1 MGLRATEVFTPGAFP
16 LHTYVER
23 AQEGFETALSDAL
36 STPGQVVSLSGPS
49 KSGKTVLVEKVV
61 GQDQLIPISGV
72 SIGHPDD
79 VWRKVLDWMDI
90 PTSATATKT
99 YGIASEAELSGK
111 GSAGVPFVAK
121 GEAGGRVQLGGSFEK
136 AAEEVRDRRGLP
148 QVVGE
153 IANSDFVVLVD
164 DFHYMPRDVQSE
176 VAKSLKEAV
185 RLNIKIVAAAVTH
198 RGDDLLR
205 ANNELRG
212 RVRAVDLKYWDSE
225 ELTAIAKTGFGVLNA
240 DLDPTIIQQFVT
252 ESAGSP
258 QLMQLLC
265 LNTCFVMNLRETY
278 EGMFPAVLNVG
289 SVELQRILEQTSSN
303 TDFRSLV
310 DVLDAGPRTRGTER
324 KTYKFRDGMSGD
336 VYSVVLRA
344 LAMNPPRLS
353 FTYDELLARTVAVC
367 EGESPV
373 GSSVTGT
380 CLHMSKLAV
389 EKFPSERA
397 VDWDESKQVF
407 DVPDPYFMFYL
418 RWSGRLREQG

>member
-1 MGLRATEVFTPGAFP
+1 MPLRATEVFTPGAFP
-16 LHTYVER
+16 VHTYVER
-23 AQEGFETALSDAL
+23 SQEGFESALADAL
-36 STPGQVVSLSGPS
+36 ATPGQVVSLSGPS

-61 GQDQLIPISGV
+61 GQDQLIPVSGV
-72 SIGHPDD
+72 SIRHPDD
-79 VWRKVLDWMDI
+79 VWRKVLDWMDL
-90 PTSATATKT
+90 PMSSTVTNT
-99 YGIASEAELSGK
+99 YGVAGETELSAK
-111 GSAGVPFVAK
+111 GSVGFKFVAK
-121 GEAGGRVQLGGSFEK
+121 GEAGGRGQIGGSFEK
-136 AAEEVRDRRGLP
+136 SAEEVRDRRGLP
-148 QVVGE
+148 QVVSE
-153 IANSDFVVLVD
+153 IADSDFVVLID

-205 ANNELRG
+205 ANSELRG
-212 RVRAVDLKYWDSE
+212 RVRSVDLRYWSAD
-225 ELTAIAKTGFGVLNA
+225 ELTAIARTGFGVLNA
-240 DLDPTIIQQFVT
+240 DLSQTILQQFVT

-265 LNTCFVMNLRETY
+265 LNTCFVTNLREKY
-278 EGMFPAVLNVG
+278 DGMFPAVLNVG
-289 SVELQRILEQTSSN
+289 KVELQRILEQTSSN

-324 KTYKFRDGMSGD
+324 KTYRFRDGMSGD

-344 LAMNPPRLS
+344 LAFDPPKLS
-353 FTYDELLARTVAVC
+353 FTYDELVARTAAVC

-380 CLHMSKLAV
+380 CLHMSKLAE

-418 RWSGRLREQG
+418 RWSGRLREGT

>member
-1 MGLRATEVFTPGAFP
+1 MSLRATEVFTPGAFP
-16 LHTYVER
+16 THTYVER
-23 AQEGFETALSDAL
+23 TQEGFESALADAL

-61 GQDQLIPISGV
+61 GPDLLIPVSGV
-72 SIGHPDD
+72 SIRHPDD
-79 VWRKVLDWMDI
+79 LWRKILDWMDV
-90 PTSATATKT
+90 PASSSTSNA
-99 YGIASEAELSGK
+99 YEFSGEVEASAK

-121 GEAGGRVQLGGSFEK
+121 GEVATRGQVGASVEK
-136 AAEEVRDRRGLP
+136 ATEVVRNRRGLP
-148 QVVGE
+148 QVVKE
-153 IANSDFVVLVD
+153 IANSDFVVLLD
-164 DFHYMPRDVQSE
+164 DFHYMARDVQAE

-185 RLNIKIVAAAVTH
+185 RLNVRIVAAAVTH

-205 ANNELRG
+205 ANSELRG
-212 RVRAVDLKYWDSE
+212 RVRTLDLRYWNED
-225 ELTAIAKTGFGVLNA
+225 ELAGIAKVGFAALNA
-240 DLDPTIIQQFVT
+240 DPSPELIKRFVK

-265 LNTCFVMNLRETY
+265 LNTCFVMNLRETHT
-278 EGMFPAVLNVG
+278 GMFPAALTVTDFDIY
-289 SVELQRILEQTSSN
+289 RILEQTSAN

-324 KTYKFRDGMSGD
+324 KTYEFPDGGSGD
-336 VYSVVLRA
+336 VYTVVLRA
-344 LAMNPPRLS
+344 LSLDPPKLS
-353 FTYDELLARTVAVC
+353 FTYDELLQRTAAACV
-367 EGESPV
+367 GESPV

-380 CLHMSKLAV
+380 CLHMSRLAE

-418 RWSGRLREQG
+418 RWSGRLGKS

>member
-1 MGLRATEVFTPGAFP
+1 MALRATDVFTPGAFP
-16 LHTYVER
+16 LHTYIER
-23 AQEGFETALSDAL
+23 TQQGFESALEDAL
-36 STPGQVVSLSGPS
+36 STPGQVISLSGPS

-61 GQDQLIPISGV
+61 GRDLLIPVSGV
-72 SIGHPDD
+72 SIRHPDD
-79 VWRKVLDWMDI
+79 IWRKVLDWMDV
-90 PTSATATKT
+90 PNSSTTSQT
-99 YGIASEAELSGK
+99 YEITGEAEINAK
-111 GSAGVPFVAK
+111 GSAGIPFVAK
-121 GEAGGRVQLGGSFEK
+121 GEIGSRGQVGGAFGRG
-136 AAEEVRDRRGLP
+136 AEQVWDRRGLP
-148 QVVGE
+148 QVVKE
-153 IANSDFVVLVD
+153 IANSEFVVLID

-185 RLNIKIVAAAVTH
+185 RLEVKIVAATVTH

-212 RVRAVDLKYWDSE
+212 RVRAIDLKYWSGA
-225 ELTAIAKTGFGVLNA
+225 ELTQIAQVGFGTLNA
-240 DLDPTIIQQFVT
+240 EPDSSIIQRFVT

-265 LNTCFVMNLRETY
+265 LNTCFVMNLREKY
-278 EGMFPAVLNVG
+278 DGMFPAVLNIG
-289 SVELQRILEQTSSN
+289 STELQRILEQTSSN

-310 DVLDAGPRTRGTER
+310 D
-324 KTYKFRDGMSGD
+324 KFHDCTTGD

-344 LAMNPPRLS
+344 LSLDPPKLS
-353 FTYDELLARTVAVC
+353 LTYDELLMRTAAAC
-367 EGESPV
+367 NGESPV

-380 CLHMSKLAV
+380 CLHMSKLAE

-418 RWSGRLREQG
+418 RWSGRLSQP